1 MTMPVG
7 NTVPTTEQM
16 LMAASQQRQQTQG
29 QAIAAQMPAVE
40 QAIDKNIAMATPNLG
55 PIDTSKLAGQPP
67 QDTFVPSKAAT
78 APQA

>member
-7 NTVPTTEQM
+7 NTIPTTEQM
-16 LMAASQQRQQTQG
+16 LMAASQQGQTQG
-29 QAIAAQMPAVE
+29 QAIAAEMPAIN
-40 QAIDKNIAMATPNLG
+40 QAINKNIAMATPNLG

>member
-1 MTMPVG
+1 
-7 NTVPTTEQM
+7 M
-16 LMAASQQRQQTQG
+16 LSSFFLIPKQYYHKHFRGKNNKT
-29 QAIAAQMPAVE
+29 VE

>member
-1 MTMPVG
+1 MPVG

-16 LMAASQQRQQTQG
+16 LMAASQQGQTQG
-29 QAIAAQMPAVE
+29 QAIAAQMPAVK

>member
-16 LMAASQQRQQTQG
+16 LMAASQQGQTQG

-40 QAIDKNIAMATPNLG
+40 QAIDKNIAMATQNLG

>member
-1 MTMPVG
+1 MPVG

-16 LMAASQQRQQTQG
+16 LMAASQQGQTQG
-29 QAIAAQMPAVE
+29 QAIAAQMPAVD
-40 QAIDKNIAMATPNLG
+40 QAIVKNIAMATPNLG

>member
-16 LMAASQQRQQTQG
+16 LMAASQQGQTQG

-67 QDTFVPSKAAT
+67 QDTFVPSKVAT

>member
-16 LMAASQQRQQTQG
+16 LMAASQQGQTQG
-29 QAIAAQMPAVE
+29 QSIAAQMPAVE

>member
-1 MTMPVG
+1 MPVG

-16 LMAASQQRQQTQG
+16 LMAASQQGQTQG

-67 QDTFVPSKAAT
+67 HF
-78 APQA
+78 

>member
-16 LMAASQQRQQTQG
+16 LMAASQQGQTQG

-40 QAIDKNIAMATPNLG
+40 QALDKNIAMATPNLG

>member
-16 LMAASQQRQQTQG
+16 LMAASQQGQTQG
-29 QAIAAQMPAVE
+29 QAIAAQMPAVK

-67 QDTFVPSKAAT
+67 QDTFVPSKAAP

>member
-16 LMAASQQRQQTQG
+16 LMAASQQGQTQG
-29 QAIAAQMPAVE
+29 QAIAAQIPAVE

-55 PIDTSKLAGQPP
+55 PIDTSKLAGQPQ

>member
-1 MTMPVG
+1 MPVG

-16 LMAASQQRQQTQG
+16 LMAASQQGQTQG

>member
-16 LMAASQQRQQTQG
+16 LMAASQQGQTQG

-40 QAIDKNIAMATPNLG
+40 QAINKNIAMATPNLG

>member
-1 MTMPVG
+1 MNIVLSNQNNKT
-7 NTVPTTEQM
+7 
-16 LMAASQQRQQTQG
+16 
-29 QAIAAQMPAVE
+29 VE

>member
-7 NTVPTTEQM
+7 NTIPTTEQM
-16 LMAASQQRQQTQG
+16 LMAASQQGQTQS
-29 QAIAAQMPAVE
+29 QTIAAEMPAIN
-40 QAIDKNIAMATPNLG
+40 QAIDKNIVMATPNLG
-55 PIDTSKLAGQPP
+55 PINTSKLAGQPP

>member
-16 LMAASQQRQQTQG
+16 LMAASQQGQTQG

-40 QAIDKNIAMATPNLG
+40 QAIDKNIAMATSNLG

>member
-16 LMAASQQRQQTQG
+16 LMAASQQGQTQG
-29 QAIAAQMPAVE
+29 QAIVAQMPAVK

-55 PIDTSKLAGQPP
+55 PIDTSKLAGQPS

>member
-16 LMAASQQRQQTQG
+16 LMAASQQGQTQG

-40 QAIDKNIAMATPNLG
+40 QAIEKNIAMATPNLG

>member
-1 MTMPVG
+1 MTMPIG
-7 NTVPTTEQM
+7 NTIPTTEQM
-16 LMAASQQRQQTQG
+16 LMAASQQGQIQG
-29 QAIAAQMPAVE
+29 QAIAAEMPAIN

-67 QDTFVPSKAAT
+67 QDIFVPSKAAT

>member
-16 LMAASQQRQQTQG
+16 LMAASQQGQTQG

>member
-1 MTMPVG
+1 
-7 NTVPTTEQM
+7 
-16 LMAASQQRQQTQG
+16 
-29 QAIAAQMPAVE
+29 
-40 QAIDKNIAMATPNLG
+40 MATPNLG

>member
-16 LMAASQQRQQTQG
+16 LMAASQQGQTQG
-29 QAIAAQMPAVE
+29 QAIAAQMPAVK
-40 QAIDKNIAMATPNLG
+40 QAIDKNIAMAAPNLG

>member
-16 LMAASQQRQQTQG
+16 LMAASQQGQTQG

-67 QDTFVPSKAAT
+67 QDTFVPAKAAT

>member
-16 LMAASQQRQQTQG
+16 LMAASQQGQTQG
-29 QAIAAQMPAVE
+29 QAIAAQMPAVK